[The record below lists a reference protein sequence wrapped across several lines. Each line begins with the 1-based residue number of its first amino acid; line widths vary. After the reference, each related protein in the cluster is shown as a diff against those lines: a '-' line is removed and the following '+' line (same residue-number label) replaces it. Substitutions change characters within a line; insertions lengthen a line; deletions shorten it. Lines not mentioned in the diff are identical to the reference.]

1 MHEPIPVT
9 VLTGFLGAGKTTLL
23 RHMLQAEHGLKLAV
37 IENEFSETPIDGQL
51 LGDKPVEL
59 LTLANGCVCCSIHVE
74 LEKALFLL
82 LDKLDA
88 GELAFDRLVIEC
100 TGLADPAPVAQTFFA
115 DEELAQRY
123 VLDGIVTLVDAVNA
137 ERHLQEAIAQA
148 QVGFADRILLS
159 KTDLAEPEQVE
170 ALRQRLVRINRRAPL
185 RVVEHGR
192 IDLAELLDIRGFNLN
207 ADIAPAPLLRP
218 LAPVGQSA
226 DRIRTLVLS
235 SDQPL
240 DMTRLSAFME
250 DLLERHGNSLL
261 RYKGVLD
268 VAGDE
273 RRLVFQG
280 VLRLYGFDWDE
291 PWGEGETRQSVL
303 VFIGDNLPE
312 DEIRAG
318 FAALAPLSRRER
330 EKSKKPGECR
340 AFSCSADA
348 YLPYTGSLAQMALT
362 FSRTAST
369 TDSSPMFCRMSQI
382 QPASSRHSVS
392 PKPRVVTAGVPMR
405 RPEVTNGERG
415 SFGTLF
421 LFTVM

>member
-1 MHEPIPVT
+1 LEIAMHPEPIPVT

-170 ALRQRLVRINRRAPL
+170 ALLQRLARINRRAPL

-207 ADIAPAPLLRP
+207 ADIAPAPLLRQ

-226 DRIRTLVLS
+226 DRIGTLVLS
-235 SDQPL
+235 SVQPL
-240 DMTRLSAFME
+240 DMARLSAFME

-312 DEIRAG
+312 DEIRRG
-318 FAALAPLSRRER
+318 FAEVGQAG
-330 EKSKKPGECR
+330 GE
-340 AFSCSADA
+340 S
-348 YLPYTGSLAQMALT
+348 
-362 FSRTAST
+362 
-369 TDSSPMFCRMSQI
+369 
-382 QPASSRHSVS
+382 
-392 PKPRVVTAGVPMR
+392 
-405 RPEVTNGERG
+405 
-415 SFGTLF
+415 
-421 LFTVM
+421 